1 MVKPLLAITL
11 ASVLA
16 VPVFGGRR
24 RTVAVSRPAQEEL
37 KITFV
42 NVTSSGSEAMI
53 DAGAMSRTR
62 GKVTKRVFGIRLDAA
77 NPSEGATAT
86 LRAFLESHDGRSTI
100 RVDGIEIGSVPKLI
114 NAQTPLGIV
123 TTHTLEIEVP
133 ATVPQGALASS
144 LRWEASTN

>member
-1 MVKPLLAITL
+1 MKALLAITL
-11 ASVLA
+11 VSALA
-16 VPVFGGRR
+16 VPAFGGRR
-24 RTVAVSRPAQEEL
+24 RVVAVSPAPQDEL

-42 NVTSSGSEAMI
+42 NVTGSGSEAMI
-53 DAGAMSRTR
+53 DAGSIS
-62 GKVTKRVFGIRLDAA
+62 KVTRRRFGIRLDAA
-77 NPSEGATAT
+77 GAAEGATAT

-100 RVDGIEIGSVPKLI
+100 RVDGVVIGTVPRLI

-133 ATVPQGALASS
+133 ATVPEGALASS

>member
-1 MVKPLLAITL
+1 MFKPLLAITL

-24 RTVAVSRPAQEEL
+24 RVVAVSPGPEL

-42 NVTSSGSEAMI
+42 NVTSSGSEALI

-62 GKVTKRVFGIRLDAA
+62 GRVKRKVFGIRLDAA
-77 NPSEGATAT
+77 NASEGATAT

-100 RVDGIEIGSVPKLI
+100 RVDGIEIGSIPKLI

-133 ATVPQGALASS
+133 ATVPEGALASS

>member
-1 MVKPLLAITL
+1 MFKPLLAITL
-11 ASVLA
+11 AAALA
-16 VPVFGGRR
+16 VPAFGGRR
-24 RTVAVSRPAQEEL
+24 RVVAVSPAPEEL

-42 NVTSSGSEAMI
+42 NVTGSGSEAMI

-62 GKVTKRVFGIRLDAA
+62 AKVTKRVFGIRLDAA
-77 NPSEGATAT
+77 NASEGATAT

-100 RVDGIEIGSVPKLI
+100 RVDGIEIGPVPQLI

-133 ATVPQGALASS
+133 ATVPEGALASS
-144 LRWEASTN
+144 LRWEAATN